1 MADAVFFG
9 NFGFLLVLLGGQ
21 CVGFLGFL
29 FTVCGW
35 FFGFLSYVFPCY
47 GVCENDEDI
56 FSVAMLQFDWG
67 RLLMNNDEVMI
78 ASLKML

>member
-1 MADAVFFG
+1 MHFFAILVFYWF
-9 NFGFLLVLLGGQ
+9 FWVDSAW
-21 CVGFLGFL
+21 VFLGFW

-56 FSVAMLQFDWG
+56 FSVGMLRFDWG